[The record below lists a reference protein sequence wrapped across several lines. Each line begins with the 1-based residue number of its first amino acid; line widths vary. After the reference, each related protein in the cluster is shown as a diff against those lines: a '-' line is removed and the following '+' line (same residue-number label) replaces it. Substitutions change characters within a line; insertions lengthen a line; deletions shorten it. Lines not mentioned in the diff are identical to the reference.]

1 MGVEPNPAHVTVMR
15 FLLHILTE
23 TTMAASMENILV
35 HLRAL
40 LLEIQHLASAALDAG
55 LEALAL
61 VLGL

>member
-1 MGVEPNPAHVTVMR
+1 MTVMR